1 MRSEA
6 FSFFQF
12 RISDSDFLA
21 SYLLLRFRSPITIH
35 HPGFRACSASGLCQ
49 DHNMKQF
56 LLGCLLCA
64 LIIPTLSIAQTAQ
77 LTEQLGKTV
86 LYGDLALSPDGSQVA
101 WVQSAAATTSKQT
114 CIQATSGHSSVVLV
128 TLEAA
133 GERIDA
139 DPAWSPDS
147 KTVAFL
153 STAGEKEQRQLWS
166 VNADGSNP
174 RKLSQLKGYAARPR
188 WSRDGKQIAFLY
200 IEDARGGGPLMAA
213 PTNTGVIDTAIHN
226 QRIAVLDLPTGK
238 LRQVSPSNLH
248 IYDYDWSPDDK
259 KIVVTAAPGPGDN
272 NWWIAQIY
280 TIDIAKGEATSIYKP
295 SLQVAVP
302 RWSPDGKS
310 IAFIEGLMSDE
321 GFHGGDLFM
330 ISADGHDVLNRTEKR
345 KSSVSSLFWLTVDRI
360 LVTEVVGG
368 GSAISE
374 LTISDNGVR
383 TIWNGAEHIHAFGN
397 FPNFALS
404 TDGKF
409 GAAARSSYE
418 IPPEIWTGPVGE
430 WRQLTKNNTALSP
443 SWGKAE
449 SLEWT
454 NEGLN
459 IQGWLLPPARV
470 ESGTKYPMIVLIHGG
485 PSRATIPEWPASSG
499 MARAII
505 AALSSRGYYVLLPNP
520 RGSYGQREE
529 FTRANVKDVGGGDL
543 RDILAGVDVA
553 IAKYPIDPGR
563 LGVTGWSYG
572 GYMTMWTVTQTNR
585 FRGAVAGAGIAN
597 WQSYYGQNLIDQWM
611 IPFFGSS
618 VYDDPAVYR
627 KSSPIEYIKKVKTPT
642 LVVVGERDAECPT
655 PQSYEFWHALRT
667 LGIPT
672 QLVVHPGEGHLYLK
686 PENQIDRLDRTVA
699 WFDKY
704 LK

>member
-1 MRSEA
+1 
-6 FSFFQF
+6 
-12 RISDSDFLA
+12 
-21 SYLLLRFRSPITIH
+21 
-35 HPGFRACSASGLCQ
+35 
-49 DHNMKQF
+49 
-56 LLGCLLCA
+56 
-64 LIIPTLSIAQTAQ
+64 
-77 LTEQLGKTV
+77 
-86 LYGDLALSPDGSQVA
+86 
-101 WVQSAAATTSKQT
+101 
-114 CIQATSGHSSVVLV
+114 
-128 TLEAA
+128 
-133 GERIDA
+133 
-139 DPAWSPDS
+139 
-147 KTVAFL
+147 
-153 STAGEKEQRQLWS
+153 
-166 VNADGSNP
+166 
-174 RKLSQLKGYAARPR
+174 
-188 WSRDGKQIAFLY
+188 
-200 IEDARGGGPLMAA
+200 
-213 PTNTGVIDTAIHN
+213 
-226 QRIAVLDLPTGK
+226 
-238 LRQVSPSNLH
+238 
-248 IYDYDWSPDDK
+248 
-259 KIVVTAAPGPGDN
+259 
-272 NWWIAQIY
+272 
-280 TIDIAKGEATSIYKP
+280 
-295 SLQVAVP
+295 
-302 RWSPDGKS
+302 
-310 IAFIEGLMSDE
+310 MSDE
-321 GFHGGDLFM
+321 GFHGGDLFT
-330 ISADGHDVLNRTEKR
+330 ISADGHDILNRTEKR
-345 KSSVSSLFWLTVDRI
+345 KSSVSSLFWLTADRI

-374 LTISDNGVR
+374 LKISDNGVR

-404 TDGKF
+404 KDGKIA
-409 GAAARSSYE
+409 AAARSSYE
-418 IPPEIWTGPVGE
+418 MPPELWTGPVGE

-485 PSRATIPEWPASSG
+485 PSSATMPEWPASFG

-520 RGSYGQREE
+520 RGSYGQGEE
-529 FTRANVKDVGGGDL
+529 FTRANVKDFGGGDL
-543 RDILAGVDVA
+543 RDILAGVDAA
-553 IAKYPIDPGR
+553 IAKYPIDPAR

-667 LGIPT
+667 LGIST